1 MAIQLRQQG
10 KSQAEVA
17 AIVGTDRTTIS
28 KWQRQDDISD
38 VKIHKANIPDL
49 RIKLSRKQQEELYE
63 RHKAGEPQ
71 AKLAAEY
78 KISQGRV
85 SQIIRQVEARKR
97 EPEPVETP
105 ELPKKRYRCIV
116 VDPPWP
122 VPGWELPSQGSP
134 Q

>member
-17 AIVGTDRTTIS
+17 AIVGVHPRTVDAWEDTS
-28 KWQRQDDISD
+28 NFKNE
-38 VKIHKANIPDL
+38 KANIPDL